1 MARDEAPIGRVM
13 AQMAM
18 VMNLDK
24 CIGCHTCSV
33 TCKQAWTNRTGVEY
47 VWFNNVET
55 RPGQGYPR
63 RYEDQDTWKGGWE
76 LNKRGRLT
84 LKAGGRFTKLI
95 QIFSNPVLPSLDDYY
110 EPWTYDY
117 ETLTNAP
124 LQEHTPVARPKSL
137 ISGKDMKITWS
148 ANWDDDLGGSAATSE
163 RDVLLNEVS
172 EKIKFEFEQTFM
184 FYLPRI
190 CEHCLNPSCVASCPS
205 GAIYKRE
212 EDGIVL
218 VDQDRCRGW
227 RMCVTGCPYKKVY
240 FNHRTGKAEK
250 CTFCFPRIE
259 VGLPTVCSETCVGRL
274 RYIGL
279 VLYDAD
285 RVLEAASTHDDTG
298 LYEAQRQVFLDPHD
312 PQVVAAA
319 EKAGIPRDWVEAAQ
333 RSPVHS
339 LINTYRV
346 ALPLHPEYRTLPMVW
361 YIPPLSPVV
370 DAVRDTG
377 RDAEDHHNLFAAVE
391 SLRIPVDYLAQLFTA
406 GDPAPVDAVL
416 RRLAA
421 MRAYMRDINLGREPR
436 AAIPKAV
443 GMDEEQMY
451 DMYRLLALAKYDERY
466 VIPPAHAEQAHRLEE
481 LATEC
486 SLDQE
491 GGPGMGGSGPFGETS
506 GGAVPI
512 AVENFHA
519 LRDRQTADTP
529 ATPGDKSTRVNL
541 LNWDGKGSPPGLFPD
556 RPSSDGA
563 GTDSGG
569 EAEPKS

>member
-1 MARDEAPIGRVM
+1 MPRGEATIGPRGGAAIGRVM

-76 LNKRGRLT
+76 LNKKGRLA
-84 LKAGGRFTKLI
+84 LKAGGRFKKLI
-95 QIFSNPVLPSLDDYY
+95 QIFSNPVLPSIDDYY

-137 ISGKDMKITWS
+137 ISGKDMKISWS
-148 ANWDDDLGGSAATSE
+148 ANWDDDLGNSAATGE
-163 RDVLLNEVS
+163 KDVLLNQVS
-172 EKIKFEFEQTFM
+172 EKIKLEFEQSFM

-190 CEHCLNPSCVASCPS
+190 CEHCLNPSCAASCPS

-250 CTFCFPRIE
+250 CTFCFPRVE

-285 RVLEAASTHDDTG
+285 KVLEAASTPDEKD
-298 LYEAQRQVFLDPHD
+298 LYEAQRKVLLDPGD
-312 PQVVAAA
+312 PDVVAAA
-319 EKAGIPRDWVEAAQ
+319 ERAGIPRDWIEAAQ
-333 RSPVHS
+333 RSPIHA
-339 LINTYRV
+339 LINTYQV

-377 RDAEDHHNLFAAVE
+377 SDAEDHRNLFAAVDA
-391 SLRIPVDYLAQLFTA
+391 LRIPVDYLAQLFTA
-406 GDPAPVDAVL
+406 GDPAPVDGVL

-421 MRAYMRDINLGREPR
+421 MRAYMRDINLGREPNG
-436 AAIPKAV
+436 AIAEEV
-443 GMDEEQMY
+443 GMDEEQLY

-466 VIPPAHAEQAHRLEE
+466 VIPPAHAEQAHQLEE

-486 SLDQE
+486 SLDYE

-506 GGAVPI
+506 GGAAPI
-512 AVENFHA
+512 AVENYRA
-519 LRDRQTADTP
+519 LRDRQTSDTP
-529 ATPGDKSTRVNL
+529 AAPVGKDTRVNL
-541 LNWDGKGSPPGLFPD
+541 LNWDGKGSPPGLFP
-556 RPSSDGA
+556 PA
-563 GTDSGG
+563 GDDENGS
-569 EAEPKS
+569 AS

>member
-1 MARDEAPIGRVM
+1 MPRGEATIGRVM

-63 RYEDQDTWKGGWE
+63 RYEDQEKWRGGWE
-76 LNKRGRLT
+76 LNKRGNLT
-84 LKAGGRFTKLI
+84 LKAGGRFKKLI
-95 QIFSNPVLPSLDDYY
+95 TIFSNPVLPSLDDYY

-137 ISGKDMKITWS
+137 ITGKDMKIAWS
-148 ANWDDDLGGSAATSE
+148 ANWDDDLGGSVDHGDK
-163 RDVLLNEVS
+163 DVLLNQVS
-172 EKIKFEFEQTFM
+172 EKVKFEFEQTFM

-190 CEHCLNPSCVASCPS
+190 CEHCLNPSCAASCPS

-250 CTFCFPRIE
+250 CTFCFPRVE

-274 RYIGL
+274 RYLGL

-285 RVLEAASTHDDTG
+285 RVLEAASTPDDTD

-312 PQVVAAA
+312 PAVVRAA
-319 EKAGIPRDWVEAAQ
+319 EKAGIPRDWIEAAQ
-333 RSPVHS
+333 RSPVHA
-339 LINTYRV
+339 LINTYKV

-377 RDAEDHHNLFAAVE
+377 EDAEDHRNLFAAVE

-406 GDPAPVDAVL
+406 GDPVPVDAVL

-421 MRAYMRDINLGREPR
+421 MRAYMRDINLGREPDTS
-436 AAIPKAV
+436 IPAAV
-443 GMDEEQMY
+443 GMGEEQMY

-466 VIPPAHAEQAHRLEE
+466 VIPPAHAEQAHKLEE
-481 LATEC
+481 IATEC
-486 SLDQE
+486 SLDYE
-491 GGPGMGGSGPFGETS
+491 GGPGMGGSGPFGESS

-512 AVENFHA
+512 AVENFHV

-529 ATPGDKSTRVNL
+529 AAPTDKATRVNL
-541 LNWDGKGSPPGLFPD
+541 LSWDGKGSPSGLFPD
-556 RPSSDGA
+556 RPSDGSEA
-563 GTDSGG
+563 DGK
-569 EAEPKS
+569 AEPKP